1 MITAASLFTISLV
14 SYLQPPSTPAIRS
27 PSTARGSITP
37 ISAVASIDGV
47 IPYPDEQFSHR
58 SFSSATT
65 SSPIFEFSPPSAADP
80 TISQN
85 HDTSRVS

>member
-14 SYLQPPSTPAIRS
+14 SYLQPPSKPAILS
-27 PSTARGSITP
+27 PLTARGSITP
-37 ISAVASIDGV
+37 ILTVASIDGV
-47 IPYPDEQFSHR
+47 IPYPAEQFSHR
-58 SFSSATT
+58 FSFFATI

-85 HDTSRVS
+85 RDTSRVS